1 MFDLLKKKANLQRY
15 LSIVDIEL
23 GRYQFRMNSIPTPSE
38 IKIEY
43 GEILNKPLQGRKS
56 RRDPPN
62 IIYGRGKNDI
72 WK

>member
-1 MFDLLKKKANLQRY
+1 MIEIEIEKHKYKA
-15 LSIVDIEL
+15 
-23 GRYQFRMNSIPTPSE
+23 
-38 IKIEY
+38 
-43 GEILNKPLQGRKS
+43 EILNKPLQGRKS